1 MDSVL
6 ECRGPIG
13 ARESL
18 VRWKGFDQQY
28 DSWEPES
35 AFSDHWVIEKFFDK
49 SVVARSKS
57 PTILKKI
64 GGNGQLPVA
73 SRVDDMLADDDSD
86 VENHRGPLP
95 GADAAKPDAFH
106 DAPDVDEP
114 DDLQA
119 GLRIAKIKLSRILVD
134 KHDPAERER
143 AKRARWVSGP
153 DAIDPQELVIAD
165 RL

>member
-13 ARESL
+13 AREFL

-49 SVVARSKS
+49 SVVPRSKS

-64 GGNGQLPVA
+64 GGNGQLLVA

-95 GADAAKPDAFH
+95 GADADKPDALH

-114 DDLQA
+114 DA
-119 GLRIAKIKLSRILVD
+119 A
-134 KHDPAERER
+134 
-143 AKRARWVSGP
+143 
-153 DAIDPQELVIAD
+153 
-165 RL
+165 